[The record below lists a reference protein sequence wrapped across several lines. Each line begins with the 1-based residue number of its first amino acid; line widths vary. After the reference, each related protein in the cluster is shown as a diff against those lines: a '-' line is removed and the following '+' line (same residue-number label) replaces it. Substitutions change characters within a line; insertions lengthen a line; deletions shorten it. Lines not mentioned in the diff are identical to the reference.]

1 MTEHIAESLC
11 SLFSFA
17 VKHELIMLVACGA
30 LNTVTCSYGAGGDGG
45 GGVDYSILLQ
55 APELTDTVGMLRVMM
70 VMIMMMVMVV
80 VVMVKMMMV
89 MMTVIVMVMVKMVIV
104 VMVVVKLVMVM

>member
-1 MTEHIAESLC
+1 M
-11 SLFSFA
+11 FSFA

-30 LNTVTCSYGAGGDGG
+30 LNTVTCSYGGGGDGG

-70 VMIMMMVMVV
+70 VMIMVMVV
-80 VVMVKMMMV
+80 VVMEIGRAHV
-89 MMTVIVMVMVKMVIV
+89 
-104 VMVVVKLVMVM
+104 